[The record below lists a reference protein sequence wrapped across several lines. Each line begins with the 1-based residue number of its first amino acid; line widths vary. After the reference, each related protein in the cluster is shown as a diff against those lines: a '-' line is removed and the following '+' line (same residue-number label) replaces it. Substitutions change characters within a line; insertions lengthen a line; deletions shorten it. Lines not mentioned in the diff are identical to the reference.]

1 MADTYQVA
9 PHPTLPAE
17 QDGYSAAARTWRPLI
32 EPGMHVAGVAGDL
45 IGQVKEVRASDFLVD
60 RSGAFGMTR
69 DSLLYLP
76 YERIH
81 VMLADKM
88 TLDVPS
94 SQLEEYASPPSTY
107 TL

>member
-1 MADTYQVA
+1 MAHNNRLD
-9 PHPTLPAE
+9 PHPILHAE
-17 QDGYSAAARTWRPLI
+17 QDGYSAAARTWRPLV
-32 EPGMHVAGVAGDL
+32 EPGMDVAGVAGDI
-45 IGQVKEVRASDFLVD
+45 IGQVKETRASDFLVD
-60 RSGAFGMTR
+60 RSGSLGLAPDT
-69 DSLLYLP
+69 LLYVP

-94 SQLEEYASPPSTY
+94 SDMDEFASPPSTY